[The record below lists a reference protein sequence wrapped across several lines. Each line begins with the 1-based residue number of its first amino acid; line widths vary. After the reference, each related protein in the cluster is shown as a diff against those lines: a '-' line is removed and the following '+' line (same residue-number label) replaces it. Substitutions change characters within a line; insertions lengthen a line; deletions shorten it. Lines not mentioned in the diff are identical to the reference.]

1 MVRRWFAE
9 TCLER
14 SHLVALD
21 VAVNVSEWG
30 WTQPGYT
37 CGQDIRERLLP
48 NEESPCD
55 CHFVFESLATPVHSR
70 RVHTLNIDLDSSDD
84 PSPRRKGS
92 ELVLGSCRFFTLS
105 FPRLTSFGWDGSD
118 KYTYHI
124 FSNSP
129 FTSTVRSLSF
139 EGSWDGPL
147 TLVNN
152 LASFSFVNC
161 EDVICIETFRL
172 FVSNN
177 RSIESLAFEINPF
190 KGNTTSSSIDLL
202 NLKSF
207 SVTFCPGAYGQSSV
221 PPPPKASS
229 LQTSFEGVDAPKE
242 LKLLSA
248 GDGIT
253 LSVVALLCNIA
264 EV

>member
-1 MVRRWFAE
+1 MVRRWFIE

-14 SHLVALD
+14 SHPVASD
-21 VAVNVSEWG
+21 VTVNASEWE
-30 WTQPGYT
+30 WTQPGCT
-37 CGQDIRERLLP
+37 CDQDIRERLLP
-48 NEESPCD
+48 NEESPCE

-70 RVHTLNIDLDSSDD
+70 RVRTLNIDLYSSVD

-92 ELVLGSCRFFTLS
+92 ELVLGSCRSFTLS
-105 FPRLTSFGWDGSD
+105 SPRLTSLGWDGSD

-139 EGSWDGPL
+139 EGSWDGSL

-152 LASFSFVNC
+152 LASFSFANY

-177 RSIESLAFEINPF
+177 RSIESLAFEINSF
-190 KGNTTSSSIDLL
+190 KGDTTSSSIDLL

-207 SVTFCPGAYGQSSV
+207 NVTVFPGVLSKIIRV
-221 PPPPKASS
+221 PA
-229 LQTSFEGVDAPKE
+229 
-242 LKLLSA
+242 
-248 GDGIT
+248 I
-253 LSVVALLCNIA
+253 
-264 EV
+264 

>member
-1 MVRRWFAE
+1 MDSARVYVR
-9 TCLER
+9 
-14 SHLVALD
+14 
-21 VAVNVSEWG
+21 
-30 WTQPGYT
+30 
-37 CGQDIRERLLP
+37 QDIRERLLP
-48 NEESPCD
+48 NEESPCE

-70 RVHTLNIDLDSSDD
+70 RVRTLNIDLYSSVD

-92 ELVLGSCRFFTLS
+92 ELVLGSCRSFTLS
-105 FPRLTSFGWDGSD
+105 SPRLTSLGWDGSD

-139 EGSWDGPL
+139 EGSWDGSL

-152 LASFSFVNC
+152 LASFSFANY

-177 RSIESLAFEINPF
+177 RSIESLAFEINSF
-190 KGNTTSSSIDLL
+190 KGDTTSSSIDLL

-207 SVTFCPGAYGQSSV
+207 NARFSPGCYQKSSV
-221 PPPPKASS
+221 SPPSKASHHFRPPLKGWTLPRS
-229 LQTSFEGVDAPKE
+229 SSCLLLGKGSHSRSSPSYVTSPRYDR
-242 LKLLSA
+242 
-248 GDGIT
+248 T
-253 LSVVALLCNIA
+253 
-264 EV
+264 